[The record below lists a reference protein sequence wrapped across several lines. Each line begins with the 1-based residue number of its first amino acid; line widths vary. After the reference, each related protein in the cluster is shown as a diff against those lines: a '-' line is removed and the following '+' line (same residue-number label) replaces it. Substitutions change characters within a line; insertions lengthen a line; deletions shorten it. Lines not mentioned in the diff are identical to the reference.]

1 MAIAGVPI
9 TVVLSVQLHD
19 SKPNKFSSEA
29 LVTVAV
35 TVVLPFLT
43 GEMRH
48 SEAKEW
54 SGARSVSALACP
66 AGSLLWFRFLV
77 WYSRPRLWVFPG
89 FCFG

>member
-43 GEMRH
+43 AEMSIRKL
-48 SEAKEW
+48 KER
-54 SGARSVSALACP
+54 SGARQCVRIGVSRWITALA
-66 AGSLLWFRFLV
+66 
-77 WYSRPRLWVFPG
+77 
-89 FCFG
+89 